1 MTKDIKRLKQCK
13 GQIIFNFQNN
23 LQVSQEDA
31 EQLYMILE
39 KEDFFKIEA
48 PELEERPAQ
57 LLIKKKDV
65 ISSKLGMN
73 SHKAGNII
81 LNIHT
86 KWKNLVILF
95 ASVLQSEGFDFDSP
109 VAVLAGIVASV
120 LSASDLIQLEINEK
134 GTAIIM
140 SLQCK

>member
-13 GQIIFNFQNN
+13 GQVIFNFQNN

-57 LLIKKKDV
+57 LLIKKIPLLNLRYPK
-65 ISSKLGMN
+65 MN
-73 SHKAGNII
+73 H
-81 LNIHT
+81 
-86 KWKNLVILF
+86 
-95 ASVLQSEGFDFDSP
+95 SP
-109 VAVLAGIVASV
+109 NNSMAFHL
-120 LSASDLIQLEINEK
+120 
-134 GTAIIM
+134 
-140 SLQCK
+140 C